1 MDSNDKDTTDP
12 ASDQELAVRSLQ
24 GDLSAYDEI
33 VRRYQIMIARS
44 LYRFCPENADLE
56 DLVQD
61 TFLKG
66 FRNLSKWKPKIP
78 FGVWLRRVGYNL
90 AYDRLRARKRNPLYL
105 RIETYAADVGR
116 KGLELPDMPDQSG
129 AADRGAL
136 TRSDLV
142 RWLLDRLE
150 AQDAMILSLQYLEEL
165 SLAEIALQTGW
176 SISKIK
182 VRSFRARNK
191 LRKHLDNHEGLELQF
206 ASGVG

>member
-116 KGLELPDMPDQSG
+116 KGLPDMPDQSG

>member
-12 ASDQELAVRSLQ
+12 ASDQELAMRSLQ

-33 VRRYQIMIARS
+33 VRRYQTMIARS
-44 LYRFCPENADLE
+44 LYRFCPEKADLE

-66 FRNLSKWKPKIP
+66 FRNLSKWKTKIP

-90 AYDRLRARKRNPLYL
+90 AYDRLRARKRNPLFL
-105 RIETYAADVGR
+105 TVEATASDGG
-116 KGLELPDMPDQSG
+116 KKELDPSDMPDQSVAG
-129 AADRGAL
+129 SRGEL
-136 TRSDLV
+136 TRTDLV
-142 RWLLDRLE
+142 RWLLERLE
-150 AQDAMILSLQYLEEL
+150 AQDAMILSLQYLEDL
-165 SLAEIALQTGW
+165 SLTEIARQTGW

-191 LRKHLDNHEGLELQF
+191 LKKHLENHEGLELQF
-206 ASGVG
+206 ASAVG